1 MPNYLLTK
9 DWKTILDKKEHK
21 SVKKTGISD
30 LLDDYANAVK
40 KDDLEKIANALA
52 AITVKAGQVKT
63 AQRIYPIMFH
73 YLDDMI
79 KEAKAKKILI
89 DQRLEAEGAGPFA
102 KELKLIKQVTV
113 DKPWHFVF
121 APGKPAGFVVSKL
134 PIKKDDIEAAHK
146 MRGQKGVFHSGDI
159 YFDQGKYILSI
170 ESRPP
175 SGLAKG
181 AVNAAKLH
189 AKMKI
194 GIIVM
199 GGGISIDSDSDLDP
213 DAEGP
218 GLGSQ
223 QPQQQDQTS
232 AQAHDQRI
240 TQLTNAVL
248 KAGQMPGGTREGALD
263 GLISTAERLRE
274 QITGDTTLD
283 TQTRTQLTGRLDQI
297 RRDIQQVTNSGTPNP
312 LAKYVTLEQWRQQT
326 EAINKLDPSKHSDG
340 WERMMKQHQD
350 MSELRD
356 RDTTLSDQDRQTVTE
371 VLRRALEMIGAF
383 RKQAERLQDA
393 NTEKGDPALTKKF
406 LALERKMETIA
417 RSGLATEEVEKVAKV
432 FDLLRREFRLSNF
445 DGVARMIDRV
455 DSAAE
460 KVLKVALVEIQKT
473 TARQDQ
479 AEMHRTLVP
488 SMELIKKAAF
498 TPGMIK
504 DQAGLREAMKQDP
517 LLVQMIQAG
526 AAVTR
531 KLDGPNIAQ
540 LEDAARKVLEGVAS
554 RKVEPRELMFGDEGY
569 DENNPARQFALP
581 DPNDPAPLPGDADSV
596 RLAEDILKRANMAK
610 LVLQYESLGA
620 PPWDEAKTDL
630 ASELQTQL
638 FFLESAIAKGE
649 PNYTA
654 PSTAGQGGGN
664 SGSWWIERV
673 ESNPKD
679 RNAPQSNKTYI
690 FKPGSVES
698 RTFAGLPP
706 GSGAPREVLAKKL
719 DDIMSG
725 AGFQVGVSPTT
736 LASFDSTQL
745 GGGNPDVTD
754 VQLGSMQRL
763 APTDGT
769 VDKNVKT
776 GLVVDKQS
784 FDNVA
789 VFDMIFANLDRHGG
803 NVLVSKDPA
812 TGKST
817 LVPIDHGSALP
828 DPDALQGSRAS
839 LVPPNNVMA
848 DPARLPQCLEPL
860 SDEALESLAR
870 LDPDTMAQEMKRQR
884 NEMANRH
891 PDTAD
896 MISDAAIDAMAAR
909 VRFIKAVGNSV
920 PVKDMFDMLAYGAK
934 RIATCKPEDLPQLI
948 IDLKAEC
955 EKRSVSQ
962 PVVNEVIDYY
972 FTTESNASSAIWNR
986 LIDLGWAWSIDQ
998 KAVEQWARDNATLVA
1013 NILKTNKVCDATL
1026 RDVGRM
1032 LPLVRAQD
1040 PEIDNKIAELSLGAR
1055 AKLLFEAEKK
1065 KMLEPIKST
1074 EMTIN
1079 AVMQE
1084 YNLLG
1089 GDAMMATILK
1099 TLPASAPKSRKPQPN
1114 STANTVFT
1122 YQAECLSILRL
1133 WAEIQRM
1140 GGLAEYLRLGG
1151 EFYRE
1156 LTVKSIIPP
1165 FTELKASEQDRRD
1178 VEAMDPDE
1186 VDEAMDTT
1194 YETLEEDIQ
1203 DMLLVLR
1210 SADHRQES
1218 SGLLQAGQNAWNSGK
1233 KTEGIAILGRIRL
1246 KMKTWDLEQTKW
1258 LNACAKRQNDFA
1270 VKLGNADQ
1278 DVKQAY
1284 EIHRQRI
1291 EDAISNAMAVYSTA
1305 GFNKAIQEAD
1315 ARLEDASLG
1324 AESKLSKAVAA
1335 FTPYANRLA
1344 GHGGKPWHGDLKT
1357 AYDKVEE
1364 YLSGFYMD
1372 SFKGDIDKLKER
1384 FDVADKLSDALGDR
1398 QVSSL
1403 EQDLQDKVALWG
1415 TNIRNYSSFNK
1426 IDEFIVEFKGKLEA
1440 V

>member
-30 LLDDYANAVK
+30 LLDDYANALK
-40 KDDLEKIANALA
+40 KDDLEKIADALT

-89 DQRLEAEGAGPFA
+89 DKRLDDEGAGPFA
-102 KELKLIKQVTV
+102 KELKLIKQVTA

-121 APGKPAGFVVSKL
+121 APGKTAGFVVSKL
-134 PIKKDDIEAAHK
+134 PLKKDDIEAAHK
-146 MRGQKGVFHSGDI
+146 MRGQKGVYHSGDI

-170 ESRPP
+170 EARPP
-175 SGLAKG
+175 SGIAKG

-194 GIIVM
+194 GVIVM
-199 GGGISIDSDSDLDP
+199 GGGISIDSDNDLDP

-218 GLGSQ
+218 GLGAGQ
-223 QPQQQDQTS
+223 TQQQDQTS

-240 TQLTNAVL
+240 MQLTNAVL

-274 QITGDTTLD
+274 QITSDTTLD

-326 EAINKLDPSKHSDG
+326 DAINKLDPSKHNDG

-350 MSELRD
+350 MSDLRD
-356 RDTTLSDQDRQTVTE
+356 RDTELSDKDRQTVSE
-371 VLRRALEMIGAF
+371 VLRRALEMISAF

-455 DSAAE
+455 DAAAE
-460 KVLKVALVEIQKT
+460 KVLKSALVDIQKT

-479 AEMHRTLVP
+479 AEMHRTLAP

-504 DQAGLREAMKQDP
+504 DQASLREAMKQDP
-517 LLVQMIQAG
+517 LLVQMIQSG

-531 KLDGPNIAQ
+531 KLDGPNIVQ
-540 LEDAARKVLEGVAS
+540 LEDSARKVIDAVAS
-554 RKVEPRELMFGDEGY
+554 RKPVLRELNFGDDGY
-569 DENNPARQFALP
+569 DENNPALQFAPP
-581 DPNDPAPLPGDADSV
+581 DPNDPVPLPGDAESV

-610 LVLQYESLGA
+610 LVLQYETLGP
-620 PPWDEAKTDL
+620 PPWDEGKTDL

-638 FFLESAIAKGE
+638 FFLESAIASGS
-649 PNYTA
+649 PNYKA
-654 PSTAGQGGGN
+654 PSTAEDGSGGA
-664 SGSWWIERV
+664 SGSWWIERT

-679 RNAPQSNKTYI
+679 RNAPKGNKTYI
-690 FKPGSVES
+690 FKPGSGEA

-736 LASFDSTQL
+736 LASIDSTQL
-745 GGGNPDVTD
+745 GRNEELTG

-803 NVLVSKDPA
+803 NVLVNKDPA

-817 LVPIDHGSALP
+817 LVPIDHGSSLP

-839 LVPPNNVMA
+839 LIPPNNVMA
-848 DPARLPQCLEPL
+848 DPERLPQCLEPL

-884 NEMANRH
+884 NDMANRH
-891 PDTAD
+891 PETTG

-920 PVKDMFDMLAYGAK
+920 PVKDLFDMLAFGAA
-934 RIATCKPEDLPQLI
+934 RIATCKPEDIAQLV
-948 IDLKAEC
+948 IDLKAESA
-955 EKRSVSQ
+955 KRAKTR
-962 PVVNEVIDYY
+962 PVVDELVDYY
-972 FTTESNASSAIWNR
+972 FSTESNAGSALWNR
-986 LIDLGWAWSIDQ
+986 LTDLGWGWSVDQ
-998 KAVEQWARDNATLVA
+998 KVIRQWAEDNSTLVA
-1013 NILKTNKVCDATL
+1013 NILKTNKVCVATQ
-1026 RDVGRM
+1026 REVARM
-1032 LPLVRAQD
+1032 LPLVRNED
-1040 PEIDNKIAELSLGAR
+1040 PQIDTKIASLSLGSQ
-1055 AKLLFEAEKK
+1055 AKTLFDALNKPLLD
-1065 KMLEPIKST
+1065 PIKAT
-1074 EMTIN
+1074 DMKIE

-1084 YNLLG
+1084 IIRLG
-1089 GDAMMATILK
+1089 GDATFAKVLEV
-1099 TLPASAPKSRKPQPN
+1099 LPASAPKSPKPGPKPDPRD
-1114 STANTVFT
+1114 VFT
-1122 YQAECLSILRL
+1122 YEAERLSILRV
-1133 WAEIQRM
+1133 WAEINRM
-1140 GGLAEYLRLGG
+1140 GGMAEYLRLGG

-1156 LTVKSIIPP
+1156 LTVKSMIPP
-1165 FTELKASEQDRRD
+1165 FAELKATEQDRRD

-1194 YETLEEDIQ
+1194 YETLEDDVERL
-1203 DMLLVLR
+1203 LLVLR
-1210 SADHRQES
+1210 DPTHKREASA
-1218 SGLLQAGQNAWNSGK
+1218 LLLEGQTAWGK
-1233 KTEGIAILGRIRL
+1233 GDKTTAINILGRNRL
-1246 KMKTWDLEQTKW
+1246 KMKDREKLQIQWIADTTRKQ
-1258 LNACAKRQNDFA
+1258 QDFA
-1270 VKLGNADQ
+1270 VKLGNEDPLIR
-1278 DVKQAY
+1278 QAY
-1284 EIHRQRI
+1284 EADRQRI
-1291 EDAISNAMAVYSTA
+1291 EKAMADAVLVYDTA
-1305 GFNKAIQEAD
+1305 GFNKALQEGE
-1315 ARLEDASLG
+1315 ARLDVARLG
-1324 AESKLSKAVAA
+1324 AEAPLNKAIAA
-1335 FTPYANRLA
+1335 FAPYAARLN
-1344 GHGGKPWHGDLKT
+1344 GHVGQLWHPDLKN
-1357 AYDKVEE
+1357 AYDAVETNLTGF
-1364 YLSGFYMD
+1364 YLSTF
-1372 SFKGDIDKLKER
+1372 FTDIPRLKDR
-1384 FDVADKLSDALGDR
+1384 FDVADKLADALGDR

-1403 EQDLQDKVALWG
+1403 DQDLQKKLADWG
-1415 TNIRNYSSFNK
+1415 TNIRTNSSLNK
-1426 IDEFIVEFKGKLEA
+1426 IDAFIKEFKGKLEN